1 VIEILSGPPSVE
13 IQKTGGRL
21 RCGIAMDQLE
31 KINPKH
37 VFAWKMKK
45 LINMVCQETLTTMD
59 EYVTQIKSED
69 DAKIAAQKIFENVAR
84 HDDKLLFINV
94 VLLRN

>member
-1 VIEILSGPPSVE
+1 
-13 IQKTGGRL
+13 
-21 RCGIAMDQLE
+21 
-31 KINPKH
+31 
-37 VFAWKMKK
+37 MKK

-59 EYVTQIKSED
+59 EYATQIKSED